1 MSLDH
6 FLYVVMISVILTV
19 FPAHLYYLITRFY
32 MLTVGTGF
40 MAVEHGWS
48 EYKCNIYIDGILLNE
63 SNTFELIGCIK
74 YHDCSADELK
84 DWRLRNYDLL
94 MEFTDSRYGITID
107 EHLLKLKK
115 KRLINTLISCSLIA
129 LSILPMLKLGII

>member
-1 MSLDH
+1 MSFDH

-19 FPAHLYYLITRFY
+19 FPAHLYYLITRLY
-32 MLTVGTGF
+32 MLTVGTSF

-63 SNTFELIGCIK
+63 SNTFELISCIK

-84 DWRLRNYDLL
+84 EWELRNYEL
-94 MEFTDSRYGITID
+94 FRVFIDSRYGITID
-107 EHLLKLKK
+107 EHLLNLKK
-115 KRLINTLISCSLIA
+115 RRFINTLISCLIA
-129 LSILPMLKLGII
+129 AVSILPIIKLGTI